1 MAAPYLIT
9 GCAGFLGSNLVGRML
24 GAGHEVVGVDNLSMG
39 LLDNLAEFRDDKR
52 LRFVQADVTDPAALG
67 ALGGPFEAVVHLAAF
82 KIPRYGKAIDT
93 LKINYRGTENA
104 LELARRL
111 GCKLVLASTSDVYGR
126 NPKLPF
132 SEEGSDHVIGN
143 SKSPRWAYAV
153 SKLFDEHLALAY
165 QDAYGFPVTILRFF
179 GSYGPKQPLSWWG
192 GPPPVFIDCVLN
204 DKPIPIHG
212 DGSQTRSFT
221 YVTDTVEGIYQATLR
236 AAANGEIINIG
247 STQEI
252 TILELARRVKKASGT
267 PGELEGRVR
276 PLRLVHRP
284 QVRRRHA
291 PRAGRRA
298 LRAPARRAG
307 EGRHRRRPRAHDRVA
322 ARRRREA
329 RRGLRPASRAEKAG
343 CASESSAAGSWG
355 SRSRNASGP
364 RDIASRSTS
373 ARSSRAAS
381 RPGTISAPSP
391 GTASTT

>member
-1 MAAPYLIT
+1 LSAPYLVT

-24 GAGHEVVGVDNLSMG
+24 RAGHEVAGVDNLSMG
-39 LLDNLAEFRDDKR
+39 LLDNLAEFRGDR
-52 LRFVQADVTDPAALG
+52 RFRFVQADVTDPAALA

-104 LELARRL
+104 LDLARRL

-126 NPKLPF
+126 NPALPF
-132 SEEGSDHVIGN
+132 REASSDSVIGN

-236 AAANGEIINIG
+236 SEANGEIINIG

-252 TILELARRVKKASGT
+252 TILELARRVKRASGT
-267 PGELEGRVR
+267 PGELKVEMVPYASFTGRKYEDVMRRVPDVELAERLLGVR
-276 PLRLVHRP
+276 AKVDIDDGL
-284 QVRRRHA
+284 
-291 PRAGRRA
+291 
-298 LRAPARRAG
+298 ARTIEWQRGAS
-307 EGRHRRRPRAHDRVA
+307 
-322 ARRRREA
+322 A
-329 RRGLRPASRAEKAG
+329 RRGP
-343 CASESSAAGSWG
+343 
-355 SRSRNASGP
+355 
-364 RDIASRSTS
+364 D
-373 ARSSRAAS
+373 
-381 RPGTISAPSP
+381 
-391 GTASTT
+391 

>member
-1 MAAPYLIT
+1 VPLPYLVT

-24 GAGHEVVGVDNLSMG
+24 EAGHDVAGVDNLSMG
-39 LLDNLAEFRDDKR
+39 LLDNLAEFRGDR
-52 LRFVQADVTDPAALG
+52 RFRFVQADVTDPATLV

-104 LELARRL
+104 LDLARRL

-126 NPKLPF
+126 NPALPF
-132 SEEGSDHVIGN
+132 REASSDSVIGN

-236 AAANGEIINIG
+236 SEANGEIINIG

-252 TILELARRVKKASGT
+252 TILELARRVKRASGT
-267 PGELEGRVR
+267 PGELKVEMVPYASFTGRKYEDVMRRVPDVELAERLLGVR
-276 PLRLVHRP
+276 AKVDIDDGL
-284 QVRRRHA
+284 
-291 PRAGRRA
+291 
-298 LRAPARRAG
+298 ARTIEWQRGAS
-307 EGRHRRRPRAHDRVA
+307 
-322 ARRRREA
+322 A
-329 RRGLRPASRAEKAG
+329 RRGP
-343 CASESSAAGSWG
+343 
-355 SRSRNASGP
+355 
-364 RDIASRSTS
+364 D
-373 ARSSRAAS
+373 
-381 RPGTISAPSP
+381 
-391 GTASTT
+391 

>member
-1 MAAPYLIT
+1 MTEPFVVT

-24 GAGHEVVGVDNLSMG
+24 ESGHQIVGVDNLSMG
-39 LLDNLAEFRDDKR
+39 KLDNIHAFRDNPQF
-52 LRFVQADVTDPAALG
+52 RFVQADVTEPSALAGLDGNYAAI
-67 ALGGPFEAVVHLAAF
+67 VHLAAF

-104 LELARRL
+104 LDFARRL

-132 SEEGSDHVIGN
+132 SEEASDSVIGN

-179 GSYGPKQPLSWWG
+179 GSYGPNQPLSWWG

-204 DKPIPIHG
+204 DRPIPVHG

-236 AAANGEIINIG
+236 TQANGEIINIG

-252 TILELARRVKKASGT
+252 TILDLAKRIKRLSGT
-267 PGELEGRVR
+267 PGELKVEFVPYASFSGRKYEDVMRRVPDVALCERLLGVR
-276 PLRLVHRP
+276 AKVDIDDGLSRTIEWQRNLR
-284 QVRRRHA
+284 
-291 PRAGRRA
+291 
-298 LRAPARRAG
+298 
-307 EGRHRRRPRAHDRVA
+307 
-322 ARRRREA
+322 
-329 RRGLRPASRAEKAG
+329 
-343 CASESSAAGSWG
+343 
-355 SRSRNASGP
+355 
-364 RDIASRSTS
+364 
-373 ARSSRAAS
+373 
-381 RPGTISAPSP
+381 
-391 GTASTT
+391 